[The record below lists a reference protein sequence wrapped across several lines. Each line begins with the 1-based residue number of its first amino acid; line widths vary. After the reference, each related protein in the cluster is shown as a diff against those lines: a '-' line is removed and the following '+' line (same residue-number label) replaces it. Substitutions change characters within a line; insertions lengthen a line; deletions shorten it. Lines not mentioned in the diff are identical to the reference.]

1 MRSWIGHVALLGL
14 FDDDGVRSRVAT
26 PKLHNF
32 ATTYVSM
39 VYVLSLG
46 YQTLKIASKRRSE
59 LLVQP
64 PSNGIGGN
72 NHHTVIA
79 VETSPVTAL
88 DRELCAPQTQ
98 IWEGGTNDE
107 LRIPIIQWDD
117 DALLQNLVQ

>member
-1 MRSWIGHVALLGL
+1 
-14 FDDDGVRSRVAT
+14 
-26 PKLHNF
+26 
-32 ATTYVSM
+32 M

-59 LLVQP
+59 RLVQE

-79 VETSPVTAL
+79 VETSRWYQMPVTAL

-98 IWEGGTNDE
+98 IWEGWTNDDI
-107 LRIPIIQWDD
+107 RIPIIQWDD